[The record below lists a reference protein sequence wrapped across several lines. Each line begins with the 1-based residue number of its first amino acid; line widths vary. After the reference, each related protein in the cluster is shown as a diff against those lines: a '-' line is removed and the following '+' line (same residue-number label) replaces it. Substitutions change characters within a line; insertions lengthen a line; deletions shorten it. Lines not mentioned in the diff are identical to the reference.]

1 MKKVLIIVFLLLST
15 IFISNAQSVPALTKS
30 YAEKYKDFA
39 VEKMKK
45 YGIPASITLAQGML
59 ESNYGRSS
67 LAVKANNHF
76 GIKCHKDWKG
86 ATIFADDD
94 LKNECFRKYPSVK
107 DSYDDHS
114 LFLKTKNRY
123 AFLFDLQSNDYKG
136 WAYGLKKAGYAT
148 NSQYAIVLIKMIE
161 DYNLN
166 AYDKAIYIPV
176 AQLKNHKIEKIKSTQ
191 SQESDFDDI
200 TIGVVRNV
208 YYRNKVPYIIA
219 VKGDNLDKIAED
231 FALERFQLEKYNDL
245 QKNAK
250 IKEGELIYVKK
261 KKRKTNIDF
270 HIVEENESI
279 RDVSQRFAVRIK
291 KILKYNDFEENYKIK
306 QGDTLWLHKK

>member
-1 MKKVLIIVFLLLST
+1 MKKLLYVFSLVLT
-15 IFISNAQSVPALTKS
+15 ISAQAQESRDITYIRKHAIL
-30 YAEKYKDFA
+30 A
-39 VEKMKK
+39 VEEMQLYKV
-45 YGIPASITLAQGML
+45 PASITLAQGLL
-59 ESNYGRSS
+59 ETGGGQSK
-67 LAVKANNHF
+67 LADQANNHF

-291 KILKYNDFEENYKIK
+291 KILTYNDLEENYTIK